1 MSEVSLLRRMLPFGR
16 ANGQKALTS
25 MTHSGA
31 SGFAQMLLPQTKI
44 DWAKEVDESGL
55 TSSVLAAPLLWLMRT
70 FPEAPP
76 IVERT
81 RKDEWTAIV
90 DHSLTKLLRRPND
103 FYSGR
108 VLWMATV
115 LDFAFGNAYWLK
127 IRNANREVIQAWW
140 VPRGLMEPKWPNDGK
155 TFISHYE
162 YKPGGQTI
170 KIAAEDV
177 VHFRFGLDPKNP
189 RLGLSPLGALV
200 REVAIDDHAS
210 NFTAAIL
217 KNLGIIGLV
226 VSPKQSA
233 PGTANKEAVKEVKD
247 YLIKAFTGDKRGEPL
262 ALGAPT
268 DVNLLQYNMQGF
280 DVAPIRDVSEERVCA
295 AMGIPAAVVGFGT
308 GLQQTKVGAT
318 MKEMRQLA
326 WTGGIIPLQEI
337 MADEIDRSLLPDF
350 DARALSGTA
359 RMRFDTSRV
368 RALWEDN
375 NEKHDRVR
383 KDYLASI
390 ITRAEARRE
399 TGRPADDAKDDVY
412 VQPVNV
418 IQLPE
423 SGIAPQQPS
432 TPRASGN
439 PANNEGGDNDDGD

>member
-1 MSEVSLLRRMLPFGR
+1 MSEGLLRRLLPFGKS
-16 ANGQKALTS
+16 NGQKALTT
-25 MTHSGA
+25 MTHTGTSGML
-31 SGFAQMLLPQTKI
+31 QMLLPATKV
-44 DWAKEVDESGL
+44 DWAKDMDEDGM
-55 TSSVLAAPLLWLMRT
+55 TSSVLAAPLFWLMRT

-81 RKDEWTAIV
+81 RKDEWAAV
-90 DHSLTKLLRRPND
+90 ADHSLTKLLRRPNE

-127 IRNANREVIQAWW
+127 IRNANREVIQVWW
-140 VPRGLMEPKWPNDGK
+140 VPRGLMEPKWPNDGNK
-155 TFISHYE
+155 FIGHYE
-162 YKPGGQTI
+162 YKPGGRTI
-170 KIAAEDV
+170 KIDVEDV

-189 RLGLSPLGALV
+189 RVGLSPLGALV

-226 VSPKQSA
+226 VSPKQPA

-247 YLIKAFTGDKRGEPL
+247 YLIKAFTGDKRGDPL

-268 DVNLLQYNMQGF
+268 DVQLLQYNMQGF

-295 AMGIPAAVVGFGT
+295 AMGIPAAVIGFGT

-350 DARALSGTA
+350 DPRAKSGTA

-383 KDYLASI
+383 KDMLAGM

-399 TGRPADDAKDDVY
+399 TGRPADDSKDDVY

-423 SGIAPQQPS
+423 SGIAPQQPKPS
-432 TPRASGN
+432 ASGN
-439 PANNEGGDNDDGD
+439 PANNGGGDNDDGD